1 MLLRKLVERS
11 ERIDATPA
19 LYSEVPIRY
28 VIDLDP
34 SGMPLGPPI
43 DTSDPS
49 SPRTKR
55 GQRMLMPNAQRSSG
69 IKPLLLADN
78 AEYTLGVAKP
88 ESKPDRVEARHA
100 SYVELV
106 RRCVE
111 STQDADIEAI
121 ANFLDAHADG
131 LEVPPDF
138 DRGGAITFRV
148 SGRFVADS
156 MAVQAFWARE
166 HEPSDGAGAPVM
178 QCVVCGNERPV
189 LKRLQAKLKRI
200 PGGQSSGTALI
211 SANADAFESYGLSA
225 SLISPICSDC
235 AERFTKSLNDLLS
248 SETARIVVGP
258 SVFVAWTR
266 EDVAFSF
273 RDWLTAPKPEQ
284 VRALIHSVRSG
295 RVAPDTEST
304 AFYAVSLSASGGRAV
319 VRDWIDTTVGS
330 VQRNLA
336 RWFDLQAIAG
346 HDGGAGEPIGL
357 WALAAA
363 TVREARDVSPTVPRD
378 LFRFALAG
386 GPLPSGLLFQA
397 VKRNKAEGRVTRP
410 RAALIKAVL
419 LGTKRDRKEDEMVA
433 LDPENHDA
441 AYLCGRLMAV
451 LEGVQRAALPRAKA
465 GIVDRFFGSASTAPA
480 SVFGR
485 LIRGAQP
492 HLAKLERDRPGAYV
506 ALQQRM
512 GEVIGGIGEFPK
524 TLSLQEQGLFAL
536 GYYHQR
542 AHDWAQARQRKEL
555 RDIAPEVT
563 AEEMAASTGKES

>member
-28 VIDLDP
+28 IIDLDP

-55 GQRMLMPNAQRSSG
+55 GQRMLMPNVQRSSG
-69 IKPLLLADN
+69 VKPLLLADN
-78 AEYTLGVAKP
+78 GEYTLGIARP
-88 ESKPDRVEARHA
+88 ESKPGRAAACHA
-100 SYVELV
+100 SYVALV
-106 RRCVE
+106 QRCAE
-111 STQDADIEAI
+111 STQHADVEAVV
-121 ANFLDAHADG
+121 NFLEAQADR
-131 LEVPPDF
+131 LEIPPDF
-138 DRGGAITFRV
+138 DPGGAITFRV
-148 SGRFVADS
+148 NGRFVTESTD
-156 MAVQAFWARE
+156 VQAFWARE
-166 HEPSDGAGAPVM
+166 HAPSLDAGAPIM

-189 LKRLQAKLKRI
+189 LKRLQAKIKGL
-200 PGGQSSGTALI
+200 PGGQSSGTTLI
-211 SANADAFESYGLSA
+211 SANEAAFESYGLNA
-225 SLISPICSDC
+225 SLVSPICSEC

-248 SETARIVVGP
+248 SETARIVVAP

-273 RDWLTAPKPEQ
+273 RDWLTVPKPER
-284 VRALIHSVRSG
+284 VRALIDSVRTG
-295 RVAPDTEST
+295 RVTPDTESA
-304 AFYAVSLSASGGRAV
+304 AFYAVSLSASGGRAT

-336 RWFDLQAIAG
+336 RWFDLQAIIG
-346 HDGGAGEPIGL
+346 HDGSAGEPIGL
-357 WALAAA
+357 WGLATA
-363 TVREARDVSPTVPRD
+363 TVREARDVSATVPRD
-378 LFRFALAG
+378 LFRAALTGA
-386 GPLPSGLLFQA
+386 PLPSGLLFQA
-397 VKRNKAEGRVTRP
+397 VKRNRAEGRVTRP

-419 LGTKRDRKEDEMVA
+419 LGTRLDRKEGEMVA
-433 LDPENHDA
+433 LDPENNDA

-451 LEGVQRAALPRAKA
+451 LEGVQRAALPGAKA

-492 HLAKLERDRPGAYV
+492 HLARLERDRPGAHV

-512 GEVIGGIGEFPK
+512 GEVIGGIGDFPK
-524 TLSLQEQGLFAL
+524 TLTLQQQGLFAL

-563 AEEMAASTGKES
+563 SGEMASSTGKEI